1 MVGAMSQPR
10 TDERTY
16 MESIRPLALPEEREI
31 ITAFFNTEDRV
42 KSIYTVRSLV
52 HAIAKDREVSPFVQ
66 ARILIAAGGI
76 SDDELEQL
84 YELIGKELG
93 K

>member
-1 MVGAMSQPR
+1 MSQPR
-10 TDERTY
+10 TDGRTN
-16 MESIRPLALPEEREI
+16 MESIRPLALPEERAI
-31 ITAFFNTEDRV
+31 INDFFQTEDRV
-42 KSIYTVRSLV
+42 KSIYTVRALV
-52 HAIAKDREVSPFVQ
+52 HAIAKDREISPFIQ
-66 ARILIAAGGI
+66 CRLLLQTGGI